1 MKHRVFGKKLGRNHN
16 ERQALFRSLT
26 RSMFIY
32 GSINTTEAKAKS
44 VVSTIESLSNTII
57 SKPELTAKRELFKT
71 LQDQTWVNNVVKT
84 FKEVFGD
91 QTSNFTQ
98 MTRIKRRF
106 GDDALIV
113 KLSFVKPIK
122 FEQKKEVKVEDKKT
136 NKKEIKASKKT
147 KEDKKVVKKEVK
159 EKTKVKKETK

>member
-1 MKHRVFGKKLGRNHN
+1 MKHRIFGKKLGRNHN

-26 RSMFIY
+26 KSMFIY

-44 VVSTIESLSNTII
+44 VVSTIESLSTTII

-71 LQDQTWVNNVVKT
+71 LQDQTWVNNVFKT

-98 MTRIKRRF
+98 MTRVKRRF

-113 KLSFVKPIK
+113 NLSFVKPIK
-122 FEQKKEVKVEDKKT
+122 FEQKKEVV
-136 NKKEIKASKKT
+136 KKETKEKT
-147 KEDKKVVKKEVK
+147 KPVKKVVKKI
-159 EKTKVKKETK
+159 KKETK